1 VTITAVPLTITA
13 NNATRAFGA
22 ANPAFSAAYAGFVN
36 GDTPASLSGT
46 LACTT
51 TANATSPAGNY
62 PITCSGQ
69 TSANYTITYVP
80 GVLTVTALGP
90 ILTLAPV
97 ALTFSSPI
105 NVTSVSQLVTVSNS
119 GSAPLRISAI
129 NLGGANPGRFG
140 LTHNCPIGGAGL
152 AAGGNCT
159 VNVTFTPNSNTARS
173 ALLRVL
179 VAAPAVSG
187 SVTLTGTAVLPV
199 AILSTGSLAFGNVP
213 INTISAPQTV
223 TVTNS
228 GTVPLVFTS
237 IAMGGLNAARFPQT
251 NDCPIGGAGL
261 APNSSCTVT
270 ITFQPNRRAA
280 RSATLTIRDNAPNS
294 PQTVSLTGT
303 GI

>member
-1 VTITAVPLTITA
+1 VPLAITA

-22 ANPAFSAAYAGFVN
+22 PNPAFSASYAGFVN
-36 GDTPASLSGT
+36 GNTPASLTGT

-51 TANATSPAGNY
+51 TATATSPAGTY

-80 GVLTVTALGP
+80 GALTVTALGP
-90 ILTLAPV
+90 ILTLAPT
-97 ALTFSSPI
+97 ALTFTSTI
-105 NVTSVSQLVTVSNS
+105 NVPALAQSVLVTNA

-129 NLGGANPGRFG
+129 SLAGANPGRFG
-140 LTHNCPIGGAGL
+140 LTHNCPIGGSGL

-159 VNVTFTPNSNTARS
+159 VNVTFTPNNNTARS

-187 SVTLTGTAVLPV
+187 SVTLTGTTVRPV
-199 AILSTGSLAFGNVP
+199 ATLSTASLAFGNVP
-213 INTISAPQTV
+213 MNTISAPQTV
-223 TVTNS
+223 TVTNN
-228 GTVPLVFTS
+228 GTVPLVFSS
-237 IAMGGLNAARFPQT
+237 IFMGGPNAARFPQT

-280 RSATLTIRDNAPNS
+280 RSATLTIRDNALNS
-294 PQTVSLTGT
+294 PQTVALTGT